1 MAKEA
6 KTYYLKLNIGA
17 TTDGGFKD
25 SINSV
30 NGSINSVKD
39 SVNSVTGSV
48 NAMND
53 NLLSSGIQAHLIA
66 SGIKKAFSFIKDT
79 VLESIEVGKE
89 FEKTLDTVQSISK
102 ASVYQMEDMRDASLK
117 LGSTTAFSANQ
128 SAEALQF
135 MSQAGWTADKSLTAL
150 KAVTN
155 LAAAGDIELA
165 NAAEITTDNINA
177 FKLEAKDAGR
187 LADALATGANKS
199 STNVMELGTA
209 LQYAAPK
216 AGAMGYTVEDTVKV
230 LGHLADV
237 GIKGQKSGTALRA
250 ILANISKAENDTS
263 KKGTEASR
271 ALKKLGVSMFDAK
284 GKAKPL
290 SAVIEELR
298 VGFSKLKTDKEAAY
312 YADVLGGKVASN
324 ALIELAKTSKEN
336 IEKLNNAFKNTK
348 GTAEEMAEIRMDNL
362 TGDMKKLSGY
372 AETLN
377 IKLYDG
383 MVPYLREST
392 QVLRE
397 NLGLAEDKIPTISN
411 GIGEITL
418 GIAKMSKPAME
429 MMSFAVENREILG
442 GLIMGGFGGKALVDR
457 GVAVTKTLKGLKDTI
472 EDFKGNGLKDAV
484 KGSLSFGKVGL
495 IVALSAAVIGGIVG
509 IKKHFDRVAKDKNIK
524 EHFGNIALSLE
535 QIDKIAKD
543 IVYQGNIEKIH
554 SSFKMFEE
562 LDKINDEI
570 DILQNKQHKLGLKIK
585 AGIELTEEEKEE
597 FIQNAKDT
605 VASVQ
610 GYFEQNKISILEFAS
625 GLNDGNLG
633 KELSETLITGLNKDS
648 KEAEKIGQKWVD
660 YINKAMKDG
669 IISNEELL
677 KIEEFNID
685 LIKMQKRIESAKRES
700 SLDIE
705 IDDALNKNLSKESVQ
720 ALNQKITDDLKE
732 SDTQA
737 RETLTEVMTLLKIRK
752 EDGDIS
758 EEKYNALVEQ
768 TKEDLR
774 QDSVERKSRVLGKI
788 SEMLYKRYENEFKEY
803 EVKENEF
810 FLGDIRDFL
819 TKDAINSGGFIQYNY
834 NPLRG
839 TSKKVIKDILGKNG
853 FKDLYSDFQ
862 KDLELINP
870 KKKEEIKKSQSNRY
884 LDEIYNAAFSGT
896 VEMIGDSKKYKIE
909 KILNNPE
916 RVKESYKYAKEK
928 GFNINEF
935 IARSMDQ
942 GMSAN
947 DLKAKL
953 EKGGKEAEALWR
965 QVLKTTFEK
974 QYVINLDVVPAV
986 TVKPDKFS
994 DSIKGNYSIP
1004 GYVNNNRGMIPM
1016 NNADGGIYSN
1026 PILTYVAEG
1035 KSAEA
1040 IIPLDKRPRSKRL
1053 LELANEVMGYNS
1065 NNSSNNHIVFSPII
1079 NVSGNADKNDVV
1091 RALKQSYAEFENNM
1105 SRYLERNARVCL

>member
-79 VLESIEVGKE
+79 VAESIEVGKE

-102 ASVYQMEDMRDASLK
+102 ASVYQMEDMHDASLK
-117 LGSTTAFSANQ
+117 LGSTTAFSANE

-199 STNVMELGTA
+199 STNVTELGTA

-271 ALKKLGVSMFDAK
+271 ALKALGVSMFDAK

-298 VGFSKLKTDKEAAY
+298 VGFSKLKTDKEVAY

-336 IEKLNNAFKNTK
+336 IEKLNNAFKDTK
-348 GTAEEMAEIRMDNL
+348 GAAEEMAEIRMDNL
-362 TGDMKKLSGY
+362 SGDMKKLSGY

-383 MVPYLREST
+383 MLPYLRESA

-397 NLGLAEDKIPTISN
+397 NLGLAEDKIPTISK

-457 GVAVTKTLKGLKDTI
+457 GVAITKTLTKLKDTI
-472 EDFKGNGLKDAV
+472 TDFKDNGLKDAV

-524 EHFGNIALSLE
+524 EHFGDIALSLE

-554 SSFKMFEE
+554 GSFKMFEE
-562 LDKINDEI
+562 LDKINDGI

-605 VASVQ
+605 VSAVQ
-610 GYFEQNKISILEFAS
+610 EYFEQNKISILEFTS
-625 GLNDGNLG
+625 GLSDSDLG
-633 KELSETLITGLNKDS
+633 KELSETLIAGLDKDS

-660 YINKAMKDG
+660 YINKAMEDG

-685 LIKMQKRIESAKRES
+685 LIKMQKRVERAGRES
-700 SLDIE
+700 KLDIE
-705 IDDALNKNLSKESVQ
+705 FDEALEKGLSKESLEN
-720 ALNQKITDDLKE
+720 LNQKIMEELKQSE
-732 SDTQA
+732 TEA
-737 RETLTEVMTLLKIRK
+737 RKTLTEVMTRLKIQK
-752 EDGDIS
+752 EDGGIT
-758 EEKYNALVEQ
+758 EEKYNSLVES

-774 QDSVERKSRVLGKI
+774 QDGLKRKARILERMGSG
-788 SEMLYKRYENEFKEY
+788 LYKRYEKEFKQY
-803 EVKENEF
+803 EEDEKIT
-810 FLGDIRDFL
+810 FLGDVRDLL
-819 TKDAINSGGFIQYNY
+819 TESSQNNAGYMPYDY
-834 NPLRG
+834 NPLSS
-839 TSKKVIKDILGKNG
+839 TSRKVIKEILGKND
-853 FKDLYSDFQ
+853 FKDFYSDFKNDLKMFKPELTEQ
-862 KDLELINP
+862 LNELYTAVYSDIDVDGSVRKDRL
-870 KKKEEIKKSQSNRY
+870 K
-884 LDEIYNAAFSGT
+884 
-896 VEMIGDSKKYKIE
+896 

-928 GFNINEF
+928 GFNINEQ
-935 IARSMDQ
+935 IARSIDR

-953 EKGGKEAEALWR
+953 EKGGKEAEALWL

-1016 NNADGGIYSN
+1016 NNADGGIYSS

-1091 RALKQSYAEFENNM
+1091 MALKQSYAEFENNM